1 MIIVT
6 GAAGFIGSVMAKS
19 LNLDGRNDLLLVDK
33 FTKTAKWKNVVGLK
47 FVDFVDRDS
56 FLDRLEKGEF
66 KDVTMVI
73 HMGAC
78 TDTTEFDM
86 NYLMNVN
93 YEYSKRLC
101 SWCLKNNARFIYA
114 SSAAVYGD
122 GTKGFSD
129 NNELAMEFQ
138 PLNPYGFSKL
148 LFDRWLI
155 NTGNVNSVVGMRF
168 FNVFG
173 PNEYHKN
180 KMSSII
186 YRSYPMAKKEG
197 VVRLFRSYVKNI
209 ENGDQK
215 RDFIYIKDV
224 LKITD
229 FFIKNK
235 NVCGI
240 FNVGAGKAN
249 SFNELASALLTS
261 LGKKPIIENF
271 DMPDEIKNKYQYFT
285 EADTSKLIKAGY
297 NKGFIPFE
305 GAIADYVQNH
315 LQKENPYY

>member
-6 GAAGFIGSVMAKS
+6 GAAGFIGSVIAKN
-19 LNLDGRNDLLLVDK
+19 LNLQGRNDLLLVDK
-33 FTKTAKWKNVVGLK
+33 FTKPAKWKNVVGLK
-47 FVDFVDRDS
+47 FSDFVDRDV
-56 FLDRLEKGEF
+56 FFEKLEKGEF
-66 KDVTMVI
+66 KNVSAVI

-78 TDTTEFDM
+78 AETTEFDM
-86 NYLMNVN
+86 NYLMNQN

-101 SWCLKNNARFIYA
+101 SWCLNNKVRFIYA

-122 GTKGFSD
+122 GSKGFSD
-129 NNELAMEFQ
+129 KDELVYDYE
-138 PLNPYGFSKL
+138 PLNPYGLSKL

-155 NTGNVNSVVGMRF
+155 NTGNVNSVVGLRF

-186 YRSYPMAKKEG
+186 YRSFPMAKKEG
-197 VVRLFRSYVKNI
+197 VVRLFKSYVKEI
-209 ENGDQK
+209 ENGNQR

-229 FFIKNK
+229 FFMKNM
-235 NVCGI
+235 NINGI
-240 FNVGAGKAN
+240 FNVGAGQAR
-249 SFNELASALLTS
+249 SFNDLAVSVLTS
-261 LGKKPIIENF
+261 LGKKPIIEYF

-285 EADTSKLIKAGY
+285 EADVSKLVNAGY
-297 NKGFIPFE
+297 KDGFTSLE
-305 GAIADYVQNH
+305 DSVKDYVQNY
-315 LQKENPYY
+315 LQKECSYY